1 MLDKTFPASLKAELD
16 ARADDVANRAE
27 GWNYKKRAYCSVTT
41 TGKNATALCS
51 KSGVS
56 VGDGNAPTGG
66 HSSMYT
72 AESSVRKLKPILT
85 SVKLINQGGSDYTEA
100 YIYEAE
106 FDMKVYTL
114 ADLDKMEEAFMRV
127 GTEVEIKFGWLFI
140 GRNNEHNQNSLKVN
154 VSNYSFSMEEDG
166 GFKISIK
173 AISPAA
179 LWSKDTP
186 KTVEDPDSDAKFG
199 YPELLMAIMLKAA
212 GKDVPA
218 KKDLKG
224 AMDEL
229 VDGKSANNQLIKIVS
244 KDNYYYGGLSM
255 KNVAFYGAE
264 LIAEHGIMNDTEDF
278 RAYCTLNTMVGVAN
292 ALLKKQKATT
302 KFIFNAEA
310 CKFKDLDFVTSADP
324 GTFVLSHQRAK
335 YGPGGD
341 NFDWRSK
348 AGGDGVGFPN
358 DIRGTLINLQYIS
371 KIFDEIKSGSNRK
384 NGVKMPVTFQAIFKK
399 IFDDIGLMTGGHV
412 NPTMYNYVEN
422 QNDPKTPTPD
432 DPTQIWMVNSATLLG
447 TSPPIIDPYK
457 FTTLSDRSIT
467 KSVSMDTDFN
477 SDTIMMASTA
487 NISSNNSNHST
498 LLKLYPNCEGL
509 KEAKEKGAEEP
520 EDDPKNLE
528 MKLEEYA
535 DAYTTT
541 QVSTIQDMMR
551 EIVFKNINAGSGTM
565 TPQQY
570 EVQYPL
576 KLNVTIDG
584 IFGLPFL
591 APITVDRMPA
601 VYRNNKSCFFS
612 VIGQEHTW
620 DCQGGWETSYDTVM
634 RIQGK
639 GE

>member
-1 MLDKTFPASLKAELD
+1 MLDRKVPPTLRAELD
-16 ARADDVANRAE
+16 ARASDVASRAE

-51 KSGVS
+51 KAGVS

-72 AESSVRKLKPILT
+72 AESGVRKLKPILT

-114 ADLDKMEEAFMRV
+114 DDLDRMEEAFMRV

-140 GRNNEHNQNSLKVN
+140 GRNNVHNQNSLKVN
-154 VSNYSFSMEEDG
+154 VSNYSFSMEDDG

-179 LWSKDTP
+179 LWSKDSP
-186 KTVEDPDSDAKFG
+186 KTVSNSKDEKFQF
-199 YPELLMAIMLKAA
+199 PEVLMAMMLHAA
-212 GKDVPA
+212 GKSVPA

-224 AMDEL
+224 AINDL
-229 VDGKSANNQLIKIVS
+229 VNGKSDNNQLIKIVS
-244 KDNYYYGGLSM
+244 KGTYYYAGM
-255 KNVAFYGAE
+255 NVKSVAWYGAE
-264 LIAEHGIMNDTEDF
+264 LIAEHGFFNDTEDF
-278 RAYCTLNTMVGVAN
+278 RAYCTLNTLVEVAN
-292 ALLKKQKATT
+292 AMLKKQKART
-302 KFIFNAEA
+302 KFIYNSDN
-310 CKFKDLDFVTSADP
+310 CKFKNLEGITSADP
-324 GTFVLSHQRAK
+324 GTFVLPHQQAW

-348 AGGDGVGFPN
+348 AGGDGVGFPL
-358 DIRGTLINLQYIS
+358 DIRGILINLQYID
-371 KIFDEIKSGSNRK
+371 KIYYELKDGANRK
-384 NGVKMPVTFQAIFKK
+384 NGVKMPVTFQAVFKK
-399 IFDDIGLMTGGHV
+399 IFDDIGLMTGGHI

-422 QNDPKTPTPD
+422 QEDPVTPTPSK
-432 DPTQIWMVNSATLLG
+432 PTEIYIVNSATLLG
-447 TSPPIIDPYK
+447 DEPPKADPYIFK
-457 FTTLSDRSIT
+457 TLSDRSIT
-467 KSVSMDTDFN
+467 KSVSLDTDFD
-477 SDTIMMASTA
+477 SDTIMMASTT
-487 NISSNNSNHST
+487 NISSNNSNHGA
-498 LLKLYPNCEGL
+498 LLKLYPDCEGL
-509 KEAKEKGAEEP
+509 KEAKAAGGDDETSKETLQEKLQA
-520 EDDPKNLE
+520 
-528 MKLEEYA
+528 YA
-535 DAYTTT
+535 DAYTTA

-551 EIVFKNINAGSGTM
+551 EIVFKNINKGNGTM
-565 TPQQY
+565 TAQQY

-591 APITVDRMPA
+591 APITVDRLPA
-601 VYRNNKSCFFS
+601 VYRNNDSCFFS

-639 GE
+639 